1 MEKWR
6 KDMQLAGKED
16 QLDKPVPIPMTA
28 LSLGK
33 SVKLTTDKDEACLS
47 VDRFVGDT
55 APYVDRLTGERD
67 VAWDEQIIDED
78 ETAKMLEEF
87 VKLADAP
94 TKDFV
99 YFANRYGLLG
109 LCDNHGIPFSH
120 PKNEECFPAFIE
132 PVRFWRKHAV
142 RVRAILQVAANLHWS
157 DQNSDKPSRL
167 GGEEDWK
174 LIEWWNPKDGVLPP
188 STFASIQDSDDFRV
202 MPKDL
207 QEAKEWLA
215 IYVNETMEWVSL
227 HPFLWWSESSPR
239 IELRGWTPWRYIAAQ
254 LLFRVA
260 GGKEGA
266 MCVNCKQL
274 YSVERKP
281 NQNRRNYCPECR
293 DAGVPYR
300 DSKRDQRAKARNRG
314 SN

>member
-99 YFANRYGLLG
+99 YFANRYGLL
-109 LCDNHGIPFSH
+109 
-120 PKNEECFPAFIE
+120 
-132 PVRFWRKHAV
+132 VVQRFC
-142 RVRAILQVAANLHWS
+142 I
-157 DQNSDKPSRL
+157 
-167 GGEEDWK
+167 
-174 LIEWWNPKDGVLPP
+174 DG
-188 STFASIQDSDDFRV
+188 
-202 MPKDL
+202 
-207 QEAKEWLA
+207 
-215 IYVNETMEWVSL
+215 
-227 HPFLWWSESSPR
+227 
-239 IELRGWTPWRYIAAQ
+239 
-254 LLFRVA
+254 
-260 GGKEGA
+260 
-266 MCVNCKQL
+266 
-274 YSVERKP
+274 
-281 NQNRRNYCPECR
+281 
-293 DAGVPYR
+293 
-300 DSKRDQRAKARNRG
+300 
-314 SN
+314 